1 VPAAFAAPQAQ
12 EPDADALL
20 ERALAQHRAGDVLGA
35 IDAYLALLERDAGR
49 ADVRSNLG
57 VAYARLGRHE
67 EAIAQYRLALAGGS
81 VDPAIRFN
89 LGLALFKAARFP
101 EAAEELARVVER
113 QPENKGALLL
123 LAECSLQ
130 LGNSAKVVELLAP
143 HEAAYGEDRAYA
155 FLLGSALVQEN
166 DLKRGQIFIDRV
178 LRGGDSAEVHLLMG
192 AAHLRARDLQAA
204 RNELRRAAE
213 MNPSLPTVNSL
224 LGKVLQLMGDG
235 QGAEEAYRRELEI
248 NPNDFDANLSIGSL
262 RRDEGR
268 FDEALAYLTRAARLR
283 ADDLTVLH
291 ALASLYVSSG
301 AYQKACDTLEPLVKR
316 VPDFQQGH
324 VLLAMAY
331 ARLGRMQDAERERAI
346 ARRLGAERQRSE
358 EGARPASSTPPAE
371 EGSAANRPPGGKGE
385 R

>member
-1 VPAAFAAPQAQ
+1 MHASG
-12 EPDADALL
+12 EHRRNDA
-20 ERALAQHRAGDVLGA
+20 R
-35 IDAYLALLERDAGR
+35 
-49 ADVRSNLG
+49 
-57 VAYARLGRHE
+57 
-67 EAIAQYRLALAGGS
+67 
-81 VDPAIRFN
+81 
-89 LGLALFKAARFP
+89 
-101 EAAEELARVVER
+101 
-113 QPENKGALLL
+113 
-123 LAECSLQ
+123 
-130 LGNSAKVVELLAP
+130 P

-155 FLLGSALVQEN
+155 FLLGSALVEEN

-204 RNELRRAAE
+204 RDELRRAAE

-283 ADDLTVLH
+283 AEDLAVLH
-291 ALASLYVSSG
+291 ALASLYLSSG
-301 AYQKACDTLEPLVKR
+301 DYQKACDTLEPLVER

-331 ARLGRMQDAERERAI
+331 ARLGRMPDAERERAI
-346 ARRLGAERQRSE
+346 ARRLAAERQEKE
-358 EGARPASSTPPAE
+358 EAARPAASTPSTLRRLRRPA
-371 EGSAANRPPGGKGE
+371 PGEKE
-385 R
+385 DR